1 MDQVLLLSLLDFT
14 ELLLSNREKIEN
26 ARGRN
31 PTISN
36 GVIEMEFRT
45 NFGLC
50 SNFIDFSYISESE
63 YYDIPKELFESWDKY
78 SGVSGYPVG
87 DAKNGDTIYCCDVY
101 GKYDESVYGQSR
113 WDLIIH
119 LNNQCKLM
127 LEKENV

>member
-36 GVIEMEFRT
+36 GVIEMEFCT

-50 SNFIDFSYISESE
+50 SNFVDFSHVSESE
-63 YYDIPKELFESWDKY
+63 CYNIPKELFESWDKY
-78 SGVSGYPVG
+78 SGVSWYPVG
-87 DAKNGDTIYCCDVY
+87 DAQDCATIYCCDVY
-101 GKYDESVYGQSR
+101 DKYDESVYGQSR